1 MTLREEVA
9 LLAGDLR
16 SYIEAIEPCDTP
28 SAERSGDRSEKS
40 LPGATSSGGGETL
53 DSLREQVLC
62 CTRCS
67 LSKTRTRVV
76 FGEGNPDS
84 DLMFIGEAPG
94 RDEDL
99 QGRPFVGRAGQL
111 LTKILAAIDFSREDV
126 FIGNVLKCRP
136 PGNRDPSPE
145 ESVTCMMFLDKQI
158 EIIRPKIICAL
169 GRIAASLLLGT
180 GTSLGAMRGKMHDW
194 GPEGRIKLIATY
206 HPAACLRN
214 PQYKRPV
221 WEDMQR
227 LRDAYRAMCDT
238 AKCGATDSTD

>member
-9 LLAGDLR
+9 SLAGDLR
-16 SYIEAIEPCDTP
+16 RYIESVEPRPHTP
-28 SAERSGDRSEKS
+28 AAKKSGNRSEK
-40 LPGATSSGGGETL
+40 PVPRAPTSGGETL
-53 DSLREQVLC
+53 ESLRDQVLC

-76 FGEGNPDS
+76 FGEGNPDA

-111 LTKILAAIDFSREDV
+111 LTKILAAIDLRREDV

-145 ESVTCMMFLDKQI
+145 ESVACMMFLEKQI
-158 EIIRPKIICAL
+158 EIIRPKIVCAL
-169 GRIAASLLLGT
+169 GRIAASLLLGS

-194 GPEGRIKLIATY
+194 GPEGRIRLIATY

-227 LRDAYRAMCDT
+227 LRDAYHAMSDT
-238 AKCGATDSTD
+238 AKCVTTDFTD